1 MLKILIFLVAGFFLY
16 KMIMGDRG
24 KKLADQ
30 KEREKEVEESG
41 EMVKDPVCGTY
52 VSSDS
57 GIRVKEGNQVYRFC
71 SYECR
76 DKFIK
81 ERQNT

>member
-30 KEREKEVEESG
+30 KEKEKEVEESG

-57 GIRVKEGNQVYRFC
+57 AIRVKEGNQVYSFC

-76 DKFIK
+76 DKFIQD
-81 ERQNT
+81 RQNT

>member
-30 KEREKEVEESG
+30 KKQDEPLDESG

-57 GIRVKEGNQVYRFC
+57 GIRVKEGEQIHMFC

-76 DKFIK
+76 DQFLQEHQK
-81 ERQNT
+81 T

>member
-1 MLKILIFLVAGFFLY
+1 MLKILIFLVAGFLLY

-30 KEREKEVEESG
+30 KEKEKEVEESG

-76 DKFIK
+76 DKFIQD
-81 ERQNT
+81 RQNT